1 MCTQAYEAINEDKH
15 KRRARYASMLRTRA
29 SDLGSE
35 GWGFESL

>member
-1 MCTQAYEAINEDKH
+1 MQAYEAINED
-15 KRRARYASMLRTRA
+15 KRRARYASMLRT